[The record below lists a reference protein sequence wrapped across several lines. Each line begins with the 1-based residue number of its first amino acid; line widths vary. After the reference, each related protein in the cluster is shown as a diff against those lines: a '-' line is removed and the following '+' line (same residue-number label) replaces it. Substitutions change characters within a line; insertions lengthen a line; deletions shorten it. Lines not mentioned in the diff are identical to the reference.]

1 MAESKEPTSQPI
13 TLLLVGKTGN
23 GKSSTANTIVEAGTL
38 ENSSAPFAVAHS
50 FNSATTTM
58 EWKECELD
66 GRRVKVINT
75 PDLASPPLTND
86 GKIRSP
92 TTSEASKGGKSSSK
106 KPNRPTLTKNKWVE
120 SETQRWIKEAK
131 GKPTAVLLVIRC
143 DMRYTAEE
151 YAIFRQLKEELGGN
165 MEDNLVV
172 VFTMGDFLYRDGVDL
187 SKELETVCDELKE
200 VLREAKERY
209 VVFNNKSP
217 DPEDKKTQVKKLLQV
232 VSEIATAEKAENR

>member
-1 MAESKEPTSQPI
+1 
-13 TLLLVGKTGN
+13 
-23 GKSSTANTIVEAGTL
+23 
-38 ENSSAPFAVAHS
+38 
-50 FNSATTTM
+50 
-58 EWKECELD
+58 
-66 GRRVKVINT
+66 
-75 PDLASPPLTND
+75 
-86 GKIRSP
+86 
-92 TTSEASKGGKSSSK
+92 
-106 KPNRPTLTKNKWVE
+106 
-120 SETQRWIKEAK
+120 
-131 GKPTAVLLVIRC
+131 
-143 DMRYTAEE
+143 MRYTAEE